1 MEQSISQLVVDD
13 DEVEDPAILNSSR
26 SYRIPK
32 VKIKRELQISEIS
45 QMYLLLY
52 TWFVGFNNISVI
64 LWWSVLLTEE
74 TSDLS
79 QVTDKLFHMLYQVH
93 LTQVTFKLTT
103 LVVIGT
109 GCIDSCKSTR
119 GLLFVGWLVL
129 WCVTPLSTIF
139 QLYRGD
145 QFYWWRKP

>member
-64 LWWSVLLTEE
+64 LWWPVLLVEE
-74 TSDLS
+74 TRVPGENHRPVAS
-79 QVTDKLFHMLYQVH
+79 H
-93 LTQVTFKLTT
+93 
-103 LVVIGT
+103 
-109 GCIDSCKSTR
+109 
-119 GLLFVGWLVL
+119 
-129 WCVTPLSTIF
+129 
-139 QLYRGD
+139 
-145 QFYWWRKP
+145 